1 MADVFENFRKMLLEI
16 YEQDPTKFLLVPGL
30 TWQAALKKTKVELEL
45 STDIVMLLM
54 IKKANSS

>member
-1 MADVFENFRKMLLEI
+1 MHLEI
-16 YEQDPTKFLLVPGL
+16 YEQDPAKFLLVPGL

>member
-1 MADVFENFRKMLLEI
+1 MLLEI

>member
-1 MADVFENFRKMLLEI
+1 MADVFENFRKMHLEI
-16 YEQDPTKFLLVPGL
+16 YEQDPAKFLLVPGL
-30 TWQAALKKTKVELEL
+30 TCQAALKKTKVELEL